1 MLNYRK
7 QDDEIYYEYYTIKR
21 GDNLYQI
28 AKNYNV
34 NPSLLAALNG
44 LDLNEF
50 IYPNQVIM
58 VPKNEF
64 SYYITKDGDTLY
76 NVSNIFGVKES
87 DIVSN
92 NKTIYLL
99 PGQMIYYKKYKK
111 YLVFFFLSWY
121 NFYSRSWL
129 GW

>member
-58 VPKNEF
+58 VPKKEF
-64 SYYITKDGDTLY
+64 SYYITKDGDTLALVA
-76 NVSNIFGVKES
+76 NTFETVITSSPVPVTIDSAVES
-87 DIVSN
+87 VAVTA
-92 NKTIYLL
+92 KL
-99 PGQMIYYKKYKK
+99 PA
-111 YLVFFFLSWY
+111 
-121 NFYSRSWL
+121 
-129 GW
+129 

>member
-64 SYYITKDGDTLY
+64 SYYITKDGDTLALVT
-76 NVSNIFGVKES
+76 NTFETTENELLK
-87 DIVSN
+87 N
-92 NKTIYLL
+92 NSTIYLRE
-99 PGQMIYYKKYKK
+99 GQLIVNKN
-111 YLVFFFLSWY
+111 S
-121 NFYSRSWL
+121 
-129 GW
+129 

>member
-64 SYYITKDGDTLY
+64 SYYITKDGDTLALVA
-76 NVSNIFGVKES
+76 NTFEKTE
-87 DIVSN
+87 DELLKN
-92 NKTIYLL
+92 NSTIYLRE
-99 PGQMIYYKKYKK
+99 GQLIVNKN
-111 YLVFFFLSWY
+111 S
-121 NFYSRSWL
+121 
-129 GW
+129 

>member
-64 SYYITKDGDTLY
+64 SYYITKD
-76 NVSNIFGVKES
+76 
-87 DIVSN
+87 
-92 NKTIYLL
+92 
-99 PGQMIYYKKYKK
+99 
-111 YLVFFFLSWY
+111 W
-121 NFYSRSWL
+121 
-129 GW
+129 

>member
-58 VPKNEF
+58 VPKNEC
-64 SYYITKDGDTLY
+64 SYSLTKDGDTLALVA
-76 NVSNIFGVKES
+76 NTFETTENELLK
-87 DIVSN
+87 N
-92 NKTIYLL
+92 NSTIYLRE
-99 PGQMIYYKKYKK
+99 GQLIVNKN
-111 YLVFFFLSWY
+111 S
-121 NFYSRSWL
+121 
-129 GW
+129 

>member
-50 IYPNQVIM
+50 IYTNQVIM
-58 VPKNEF
+58 VPKKEF
-64 SYYITKDGDTLY
+64 SYYITKDGDTLALVA
-76 NVSNIFGVKES
+76 NTFETTENELLK
-87 DIVSN
+87 N
-92 NKTIYLL
+92 NSTIYLRE
-99 PGQMIYYKKYKK
+99 GQLIVNKN
-111 YLVFFFLSWY
+111 S
-121 NFYSRSWL
+121 
-129 GW
+129 

>member
-1 MLNYRK
+1 MNTTLL
-7 QDDEIYYEYYTIKR
+7 KR

-58 VPKNEF
+58 VPKKMN
-64 SYYITKDGDTLY
+64 
-76 NVSNIFGVKES
+76 
-87 DIVSN
+87 
-92 NKTIYLL
+92 
-99 PGQMIYYKKYKK
+99 
-111 YLVFFFLSWY
+111 FLII
-121 NFYSRSWL
+121 
-129 GW
+129 

>member
-64 SYYITKDGDTLY
+64 SYYITKDDDTLALVA
-76 NVSNIFGVKES
+76 NTFETTENELLK
-87 DIVSN
+87 N
-92 NKTIYLL
+92 NSTIYLRE
-99 PGQMIYYKKYKK
+99 GQLIVNKN
-111 YLVFFFLSWY
+111 S
-121 NFYSRSWL
+121 
-129 GW
+129 

>member
-87 DIVSN
+87 DIVNN

-99 PGQMIYYKKYKK
+99 PGQMIYYKK
-111 YLVFFFLSWY
+111 
-121 NFYSRSWL
+121 
-129 GW
+129 

>member
-44 LDLNEF
+44 LDLN
-50 IYPNQVIM
+50 
-58 VPKNEF
+58 
-64 SYYITKDGDTLY
+64 
-76 NVSNIFGVKES
+76 
-87 DIVSN
+87 
-92 NKTIYLL
+92 
-99 PGQMIYYKKYKK
+99 
-111 YLVFFFLSWY
+111 
-121 NFYSRSWL
+121 
-129 GW
+129 

>member
-64 SYYITKDGDTLY
+64 SYDITKDGDTLALVA
-76 NVSNIFGVKES
+76 NTFETTENELLK
-87 DIVSN
+87 N
-92 NKTIYLL
+92 NSTIYLRE
-99 PGQMIYYKKYKK
+99 GQLIVNKN
-111 YLVFFFLSWY
+111 S
-121 NFYSRSWL
+121 
-129 GW
+129 

>member
-7 QDDEIYYEYYTIKR
+7 QDDNIYYEYYTIKR

-28 AKNYNV
+28 AKSYNV

-58 VPKNEF
+58 VPKKDF
-64 SYYITKDGDTLY
+64 SYYIVANTFETTENELIK
-76 NVSNIFGVKES
+76 
-87 DIVSN
+87 N
-92 NKTIYLL
+92 NNTIYLRE
-99 PGQMIYYKKYKK
+99 GQLIVNK
-111 YLVFFFLSWY
+111 
-121 NFYSRSWL
+121 NI
-129 GW
+129 

>member
-64 SYYITKDGDTLY
+64 SYYITKDGDTLAL
-76 NVSNIFGVKES
+76 VANIFETTENELLK
-87 DIVSN
+87 N
-92 NKTIYLL
+92 NSTIYLRE
-99 PGQMIYYKKYKK
+99 GQLIVNKN
-111 YLVFFFLSWY
+111 S
-121 NFYSRSWL
+121 
-129 GW
+129 

>member
-64 SYYITKDGDTLY
+64 SYYITKDSDTLALVA
-76 NVSNIFGVKES
+76 NTFETTENELLK
-87 DIVSN
+87 N
-92 NKTIYLL
+92 NSTIYLRE
-99 PGQMIYYKKYKK
+99 GQLIVNKN
-111 YLVFFFLSWY
+111 S
-121 NFYSRSWL
+121 
-129 GW
+129 

>member
-58 VPKNEF
+58 VPK
-64 SYYITKDGDTLY
+64 Y
-76 NVSNIFGVKES
+76 
-87 DIVSN
+87 
-92 NKTIYLL
+92 
-99 PGQMIYYKKYKK
+99 
-111 YLVFFFLSWY
+111 
-121 NFYSRSWL
+121 
-129 GW
+129 